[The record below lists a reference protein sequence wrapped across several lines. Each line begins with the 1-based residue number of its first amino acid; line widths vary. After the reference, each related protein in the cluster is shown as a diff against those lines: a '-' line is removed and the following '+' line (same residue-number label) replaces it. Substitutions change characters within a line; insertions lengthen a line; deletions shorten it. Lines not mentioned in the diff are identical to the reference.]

1 MRGTGWLLLA
11 ALAFPA
17 AADTNPVSPEAEEES
32 PLGLASVRLPDL
44 ELVYQDPILTYLV
57 PHAAR
62 TFLNSLAWQRRI
74 FGWEP
79 YDRTTVMLK
88 DFSDYGNAGATP
100 IPRNTVRFD
109 IAPMSRAF
117 ETNPS
122 SERMY
127 STMNHE
133 LVHLATTDMAT
144 AEDRR
149 WRRFFRGKLYAQP
162 QHPETLLYS
171 YLTVPRFTV
180 PRWYLEGSA
189 VFMET
194 WMGGGFGRA
203 QGGYDEMVFRAMVRD
218 AAPFH
223 DPLALVSRG
232 TRTDFQ
238 VGANAYLYGTRF
250 FTYLAHAH
258 SPEKVVAWLKRDEG
272 SKRGYADQFE
282 HVFGRTLEQG
292 WDEWIAFERG
302 FQERNLA
309 EVRKHPVTP
318 HRNLVPTAVGSSSR
332 THYDEATGILYGAFR
347 YPGVVEHVG
356 ALDTRDGSLKV
367 LADVKGAMLYSV
379 TSFAYDPATRTA
391 FYTADNL
398 AFRDLMALDVASG
411 RETMLLEDARVG
423 EIVFNAKD
431 KSLLGIRHQNG
442 LATLVRIPHPYKEWN
457 QVYTFPYGVV
467 PAELDISPDGRL
479 LSASV
484 SEVTGDEF
492 LRVWPLEALMKGDAK
507 PLSEHSFGQSVP
519 EGFVF
524 SRDGRFLYG
533 SSYFT
538 GISNIFRY
546 EVATGAVEAV
556 SNAES
561 GFFRPVPLA
570 DGRLVVL
577 NFTGQG
583 FVPAMIEPRVVKD
596 VSAIRFLGAEL
607 AARHPVVTT
616 WGVPPPSG
624 VDYEKQVTGSGVY
637 RPLRRLELQS
647 AFPVLQ
653 GYKDSAGIGYHVDI
667 GDPLGF
673 AAIGITAAIT
683 PDSALS
689 KDEYAHAEVTGRYQ
703 NWHGRLSWN
712 RSDFYDLFG
721 PTKRS
726 RKGYAVVGGYSDF
739 LIYDEPRKL
748 ELKTE
753 LAYYGKLDTLPDF
766 QNVRAPVER
775 LASAEAGLHYTFV
788 RRSLGAVD
796 DEKGLAWS
804 AVASAE
810 HANGETIPKFW
821 AGLDF
826 GLPLPFNHASIW
838 SRSAVGAANGD
849 RDDPLANFFFGGFK
863 NNYVDSGRAIQ
874 RYRQYLS
881 FPGFDIDEIG
891 GRSFARQ
898 MVEVNLPPIVFANV
912 GTPAL
917 HATWLR
923 ASVFGAALWTEPQDS
938 GLRQRYNSVGAQ
950 ADLRFSVLHWYD
962 MTLSFGYAVG
972 YRGSKRAGDEWMV
985 SLKVM

>member
-1 MRGTGWLLLA
+1 MRAMAWWLLA
-11 ALAFPA
+11 ALSFPA
-17 AADTNPVSPEAEEES
+17 AADTNPVAPETEES
-32 PLGLASVRLPDL
+32 PLGLSYLATPEL
-44 ELVYQDPILTYLV
+44 ELVFQDPILAYLV

-62 TFLNSLAWQRRI
+62 SFFNSLAWQRRI
-74 FGWEP
+74 FGWDP

-100 IPRNTVRFD
+100 IPYNTVRFD

-133 LVHLATTDMAT
+133 LVHLSTSDMAT
-144 AEDRR
+144 EADRR
-149 WRRFFRGKLYAQP
+149 WRRLFLGKLYAQS

-218 AAPFH
+218 DAPFH
-223 DPLALVSRG
+223 DPLALESRG
-232 TRTDFQ
+232 TRIDFQ

-258 SPEKVVAWLKRDEG
+258 SPEKVVAWLRRDEG
-272 SKRGYADQFE
+272 SKRGYADQFA
-282 HVFGRTLEQG
+282 HVFGRSLERG
-292 WDEWIAFERG
+292 WDEWIAFERA
-302 FQERNLA
+302 FQGRNLA
-309 EVRKHPVTP
+309 DVRKHPITP
-318 HRNLVPTAVGSSSR
+318 HRDLVATAVGSSSR
-332 THYDEATGILYGAFR
+332 THYDEATGVLYGAFR

-356 ALDTRDGSLKV
+356 ALDTRSGALTP

-379 TSFAYDPATRTA
+379 TSFAYDPASRTA

-398 AFRDLMALDVASG
+398 AFRDLMALDLASG
-411 RETMLLEDARVG
+411 RETMLLEDARIG
-423 EIVFNAKD
+423 EIVFNPKD
-431 KSLLGIRHQNG
+431 RSLLGVRHQNG
-442 LATLVRIPHPYKEWN
+442 LATLVRIPYPYKEWN

-467 PAELDISPDGRL
+467 PAEMDASPDGRL

-484 SEVTGDEF
+484 SEVNGDEF
-492 LRVWPLEALMKGDAK
+492 LRVWPIEALMRGEAK
-507 PLSEHSFGQSVP
+507 ALSEHSFGQSVP

-524 SRDGRFLYG
+524 SRDGKYLYG

-546 EVATGAVEAV
+546 EIATSTVEAV

-561 GFFRPVPLA
+561 GYFRPVPLA

-577 NFTGQG
+577 HYTGQG
-583 FVPAMIEPRVVKD
+583 FVPAVIEPRVVKD
-596 VSAIRFLGAEL
+596 VSAIRFLGAEV

-616 WGVPPPSG
+616 WGVPATGG
-624 VDYEKQVTGSGVY
+624 VDYESKINARGVY
-637 RPLRRLELQS
+637 RPLGRLGVQN

-653 GYKDSAGIGYHVDI
+653 GYKDSVGIGYHVNV

-673 AAIGITAAIT
+673 AAIGLTAALT
-683 PDSALS
+683 PDSKLGQ
-689 KDEYAHAEVTGRYQ
+689 DERAHVELTGRYQ
-703 NWHGRLSWN
+703 NWSTRLSWN

-726 RKGYAVVGGYSDF
+726 RKGYAVVLGYDDF
-739 LIYDEPRKL
+739 LIYDEPRRL
-748 ELKTE
+748 EVKSE
-753 LAYYGKLDTLPDF
+753 VAWYGKLDTLPDF
-766 QNVRAPVER
+766 QNVSAPVER
-775 LASAEAGLHYTFV
+775 LATAQVGLHYTFV

-796 DEKGLAWS
+796 DEKGLAWE
-804 AVASAE
+804 AVASAN
-810 HANGETIPKFW
+810 HVNGRTIPQLR
-821 AGLDF
+821 AGIDF
-826 GLPLPFNHASIW
+826 GMPLPLHHSSLW
-838 SRSAVGAANGD
+838 LRSAAGASDGD
-849 RDDPLANFFFGGFK
+849 RTDPFANFFFGGFK
-863 NNYVDSGRAIQ
+863 NNYVDSRSVQ
-874 RYRQYLS
+874 RYRQYHT
-881 FPGFDIDEIG
+881 FPGFGIDEVG

-898 MVEVNLPPIVFANV
+898 MAEVNLPPVIFANL
-912 GTPAL
+912 GTPGL

-923 ASVFGAALWTEPQDS
+923 SSIFAAALWTDPHDS
-938 GLRQRYNSVGAQ
+938 ALP
-950 ADLRFSVLHWYD
+950 
-962 MTLSFGYAVG
+962 
-972 YRGSKRAGDEWMV
+972 
-985 SLKVM
+985 

>member
-1 MRGTGWLLLA
+1 MRAMGWWLLA

-17 AADTNPVSPEAEEES
+17 AADTNPVAPETEES
-32 PLGLASVRLPDL
+32 PLGLSSLRTPDL
-44 ELVYQDPILTYLV
+44 ELVYQDPILSYLV

-62 TFLNSLAWQRRI
+62 TFINSLAWQRRI
-74 FGWEP
+74 FGWNPSEP
-79 YDRTTVMLK
+79 TTVMLK

-133 LVHLATTDMAT
+133 LVHLSTTDMAT
-144 AEDRR
+144 AQDQR
-149 WRRFFRGKLYAQP
+149 WRRFFLGKLYAQS

-218 AAPFH
+218 SAPFY

-250 FTYLAHAH
+250 FTYLAHVH

-272 SKRGYADQFE
+272 SKRGYADQFA
-282 HVFGRTLEQG
+282 HVFGVPLEQG
-292 WDEWIAFERG
+292 WDEWIAFERA
-302 FQERNLA
+302 FQARNLV
-309 EVRKHPVTP
+309 EVRKNPVTAQ
-318 HRNLVPTAVGSSSR
+318 RNLVATAVGSASR
-332 THYDEATGILYGAFR
+332 TYFDEASGILYGAFR

-356 ALDTRDGSLKV
+356 ALNTRDGTLAR

-379 TSFAYDPATRTA
+379 TSFAYDPVSRTA

-398 AFRDLMALDVASG
+398 AFRDLMSLDVGSG
-411 RETMLLEDARVG
+411 RETLLQLDARIG

-431 KSLLGIRHQNG
+431 RSLLGVRHQNG

-467 PAELDISPDGRL
+467 PSDLDISPDGRL

-492 LRVWPLEALMKGDAK
+492 LRVWPLEGLMKGEAK

-524 SRDGRFLYG
+524 SRDGRYLYG
-533 SSYFT
+533 SSYYT

-546 EVATGAVEAV
+546 EVANGAVEAV

-583 FVPAMIEPRVVKD
+583 FVPAVIEPRPVKD

-607 AARHPVVTT
+607 AAKHPVVTT
-616 WGVPPPSG
+616 WGVPPPG
-624 VDYEKQVTGSGVY
+624 NVDYEAQVTAKGVY
-637 RPLRRLELQS
+637 RPLRRLEVQS

-653 GYKDSAGIGYHVDI
+653 GYKESVGLGYHVNI

-673 AAIGITAAIT
+673 AAIGITAAVT
-683 PDSALS
+683 PDSKLAD
-689 KDEYAHAEVTGRYQ
+689 DEAGHVEITGRYQ
-703 NWHGRLSWN
+703 NWHTRLSWN

-721 PTKRS
+721 PTKRG
-726 RKGYAVVGGYSDF
+726 RKGYAAVVGYDDF
-739 LIYDEPRKL
+739 LIFDEPRKL
-748 ELKTE
+748 ELKSE
-753 LAYYGKLDTLPDF
+753 IAYYGKLDTLPDF

-775 LASAEAGLHYTFV
+775 LATAQVGLHYTFV

-796 DEKGLAWS
+796 DEKGLTWDV
-804 AVASAE
+804 VASAN
-810 HANGETIPKFW
+810 HANGETTPQLW

-826 GLPLPFNHASIW
+826 GMPLPLPHASLW
-838 SRSAVGAANGD
+838 LRSAAGTSNGD
-849 RDDPLANFFFGGFK
+849 RSDPFANFYFGGFK
-863 NNYVDSGRAIQ
+863 NNYVDSRSIQ
-874 RYRQYLS
+874 RYRQHHS
-881 FPGFDIDEIG
+881 FPGFGIDEIS

-898 MVEVNLPPIVFANV
+898 MVEVNLPPVVFANL
-912 GTPAL
+912 GTPSL

-923 ASVFGAALWTEPQDS
+923 SSLFAAALWTDPQNAR
-938 GLRQRYNSVGAQ
+938 LRERYGTAGAQ

-972 YRGSKRAGDEWMV
+972 FRGSSRAGDEWMV
-985 SLKVM
+985 SLKIM